1 MEKQLD
7 EGKFV
12 GAILM
17 DLSKAFDCVPHDLL
31 IAKLDAYGFDIDS
44 LVFFYS
50 YLKRRN
56 QCVKI
61 NNFLSD
67 FLIMLSGVP
76 QGSILGPILFNI
88 FINDLFLWI
97 DEADIANFADDNT
110 ISSLANSIPELI
122 KILERESEKAI
133 KWFDDNDMI
142 ANAKKFQGI
151 ILNRNGRY
159 SELHQFKI
167 GGFTISSKTYVELL
181 GIEIDFKL
189 NFNKYL
195 AKIYKKE
202 RGQLNT
208 LCRYNNFI
216 DFE

>member
-1 MEKQLD
+1 
-7 EGKFV
+7 
-12 GAILM
+12 M

-50 YLKRRN
+50 YLKSRN
-56 QCVKI
+56 QCVAI

-133 KWFDDNDMI
+133 KWFDDNDTI
-142 ANAKKFQGI
+142 ANLK
-151 ILNRNGRY
+151 
-159 SELHQFKI
+159 
-167 GGFTISSKTYVELL
+167 
-181 GIEIDFKL
+181 EI
-189 NFNKYL
+189 
-195 AKIYKKE
+195 
-202 RGQLNT
+202 
-208 LCRYNNFI
+208 
-216 DFE
+216 